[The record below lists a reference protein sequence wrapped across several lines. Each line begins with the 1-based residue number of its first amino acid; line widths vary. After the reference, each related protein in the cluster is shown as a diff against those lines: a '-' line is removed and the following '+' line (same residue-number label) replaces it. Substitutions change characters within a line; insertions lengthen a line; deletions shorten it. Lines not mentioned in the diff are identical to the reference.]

1 MPVFTAVRVT
11 VAGIIPA
18 ALLLAA
24 CGSSSSGA
32 AGASRPA
39 VPAVPAADICVQV
52 ADVLG
57 NGPDPDFDP
66 VGYAEAQI
74 RPLGDVHP
82 AKPELQRA
90 LKTLASAY
98 QREFTNG
105 VTKQTKAAVRSG
117 SHSVNTF
124 CPGAAS

>member
-11 VAGIIPA
+11 VAGIIPV

-32 AGASRPA
+32 AGASSPA
-39 VPAVPAADICVQV
+39 APAADICVQV

-98 QREFTNG
+98 EREFTNG
-105 VTKQTKAAVRSG
+105 VTKQTKAAERSG

>member
-1 MPVFTAVRVT
+1 MPVFPAVRAT
-11 VAGIIPA
+11 IAGIVPA

-32 AGASRPA
+32 AAAGTQP
-39 VPAVPAADICVQV
+39 VPAADICVQV

-66 VGYAEAQI
+66 IGYAEAQYG
-74 RPLGDVHP
+74 PLGAVKAD
-82 AKPELQRA
+82 KPQLQTA
-90 LKTLASAY
+90 LTQLSTAY
-98 QREFTNG
+98 QQEFTQG
-105 VTKQTKAAVRSG
+105 VTKRTKAAVKAGQRAINSI
-117 SHSVNTF
+117 

>member
-1 MPVFTAVRVT
+1 MPVFPAVRAT
-11 VAGIIPA
+11 VAGIVPA
-18 ALLLAA
+18 AILLAA

-32 AGASRPA
+32 AAASSHPA
-39 VPAVPAADICVQV
+39 PAANVCVQV

-66 VGYAEAQI
+66 VGYAEAQFG
-74 RPLGDVHP
+74 PLTTVQG
-82 AKPELQRA
+82 AKPALQQA

-98 QREFTNG
+98 HAEFGNG
-105 VTKQTKAAVRSG
+105 VNKQTKSAVKSAFQ
-117 SHSVNTF
+117 SVNAF

>member
-1 MPVFTAVRVT
+1 MPVFTAVRAT
-11 VAGIIPA
+11 VAGVIPA

-32 AGASRPA
+32 AAASARP
-39 VPAVPAADICVQV
+39 VPAADVCVQV

-66 VGYAEAQI
+66 VGYAEAQFG
-74 RPLGDVHP
+74 PLGAVKA
-82 AKPELQRA
+82 AKPGLQSA
-90 LKTLASAY
+90 LRQLSTAY
-98 QREFTNG
+98 QQEFTQG
-105 VTKQTKAAVRSG
+105 VTKQTKAAVEAGQRA
-117 SHSVNTF
+117 VNSI

>member
-1 MPVFTAVRVT
+1 MPVFTAVRAT
-11 VAGIIPA
+11 VAGVIPA

-32 AGASRPA
+32 AAASSQP
-39 VPAVPAADICVQV
+39 VPAADVCIQV

-66 VGYAEAQI
+66 VGYAEAQFG
-74 RPLGDVHP
+74 PLAAVKAG
-82 AKPELQRA
+82 KPGLQTALRRLSTAYQQEFTHGVSKQTRSAVKAGQRA
-90 LKTLASAY
+90 
-98 QREFTNG
+98 
-105 VTKQTKAAVRSG
+105 
-117 SHSVNTF
+117 VNSI

>member
-1 MPVFTAVRVT
+1 MSVFPAVRAT
-11 VAGIIPA
+11 VAGIVPA
-18 ALLLAA
+18 AILLAG

-32 AGASRPA
+32 AAASNHPA
-39 VPAVPAADICVQV
+39 PAANVCVQV

-66 VGYAEAQI
+66 VGYAEAQYG
-74 RPLGDVHP
+74 PLATVKGATP
-82 AKPELQRA
+82 ALQQA

-98 QREFTNG
+98 HAEFTGGLN
-105 VTKQTKAAVRSG
+105 KASKSAVKTASR
-117 SHSVNTF
+117 SVNTF

>member
-1 MPVFTAVRVT
+1 MPVFPAVRAI
-11 VAGIIPA
+11 VAGIVPA

-32 AGASRPA
+32 ATASTHPA
-39 VPAVPAADICVQV
+39 PAANVCVQV

-74 RPLGDVHP
+74 GPLTAVKD
-82 AKPELQRA
+82 AKPALQQA
-90 LKTLASAY
+90 LKALASAY
-98 QREFTNG
+98 EAEFRNG
-105 VTKQTKAAVRSG
+105 VNKQTKSAVKSA
-117 SHSVNTF
+117 SHTVNTF